1 MASPPPCFGPWGQ
14 TADQQRT
21 NEPENQKSNEPADQQ
36 TNKPTPERA
45 LGAKLDQL
53 GTKMWPS
60 ADGVADSNAD
70 DDDDDG
76 DDGDDDGDD
85 GR

>member
-1 MASPPPCFGPWGQ
+1 MVVWSVLVRARYLTYTTHVNIKFITLNLSCLCVWWCVCLSR
-14 TADQQRT
+14 A
-21 NEPENQKSNEPADQQ
+21 Q
-36 TNKPTPERA
+36 TNTPTPERA

-53 GTKMWPS
+53 GTKMW
-60 ADGVADSNAD
+60 AD
-70 DDDDDG
+70 DDDDDD